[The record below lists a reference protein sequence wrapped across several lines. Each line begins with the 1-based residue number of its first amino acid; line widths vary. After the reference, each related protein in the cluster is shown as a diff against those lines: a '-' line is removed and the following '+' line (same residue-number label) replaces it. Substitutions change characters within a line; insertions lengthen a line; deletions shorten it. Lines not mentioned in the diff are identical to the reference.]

1 MPTFCHGNRGAT
13 VVNRHLLLCSFINQ
27 AIAEINTTHLSS
39 VIVLQISSF
48 LLCCSQSCSTGGNAK
63 VLLRWCINA
72 APLYAA
78 VKITSTNCAVASWLL
93 SLLLRPWI
101 LCLAS
106 LIQHP
111 LPFLP
116 TLSLLVPLD
125 LCIHQR
131 AHLLYIASARTVCEC
146 VRMCALPQ
154 AARHATSQT
163 ACLDREKR
171 DCRFCIDAH

>member
-27 AIAEINTTHLSS
+27 AIAEINTTNLSS

-48 LLCCSQSCSTGGNAK
+48 LLCGSQSCSTGGNAK

-146 VRMCALPQ
+146 VRMCTLPQ
-154 AARHATSQT
+154 AARHTTSQT